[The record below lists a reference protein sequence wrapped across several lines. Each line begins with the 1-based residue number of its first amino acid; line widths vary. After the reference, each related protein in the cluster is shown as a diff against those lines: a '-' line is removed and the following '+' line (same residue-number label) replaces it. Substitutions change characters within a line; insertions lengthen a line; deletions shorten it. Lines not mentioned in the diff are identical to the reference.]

1 MQYLSKCS
9 LAILL
14 ISFFM
19 CTGCRDTEKRQIQQS
34 KLDYDQA
41 VEMAKCHLLETK
53 FYDQKEDVRFIY
65 EPDNAYWHR
74 YSSRSPEMLKAYG
87 LAQRD
92 YHAIQFFTGPLGT
105 RDGGATVFV
114 DKDGDCIIGVLYDND
129 FVKYS
134 E

>member
-1 MQYLSKCS
+1 
-9 LAILL
+9 
-14 ISFFM
+14 
-19 CTGCRDTEKRQIQQS
+19 
-34 KLDYDQA
+34 
-41 VEMAKCHLLETK
+41 MAKCHLLETK

-87 LAQRD
+87 LAQKD

-114 DKDGDCIIGVLYDND
+114 DKDERRVIGVFYDQKG
-129 FVKYS
+129 FVENTEK
-134 E
+134 

>member
-1 MQYLSKCS
+1 MRCRVRFTIATLMTS
-9 LAILL
+9 LL
-14 ISFFM
+14 ICS
-19 CTGCRDTEKRQIQQS
+19 GCSDTEKRQIRQS

-41 VEMAKCHLLETK
+41 VEMAKSHLLETK
-53 FYDQKEDVRFIY
+53 FYDQKEDVRYIY

-114 DKDGDCIIGVLYDND
+114 DKDENRIIGVLYDND